1 MRLLKLYIEDYKN
14 IKDQEFDFSLNSGY
28 ITLIGEN
35 GSGKSNLLEAISL
48 IFNGLLNNKVIPFS
62 YKIEYEIDGQ
72 KYQRGKRS
80 AKINDETVAEKEMS
94 YPSSVIACYSGE
106 DLRLWHDAYEDYH
119 MHYFNRAIKNDF
131 TIPTLLYINRYC
143 WEIAFIALMCAADR
157 PEISSFL
164 KHNLNIKNI
173 EDVTITFKTDDT
185 KKDLFK
191 KHDAINWFNRITN
204 DSLYNINAR
213 TIESTDIFPANPKI
227 QKQEKSKTIFQ
238 FLYLLSQPKKNNIN
252 NVDKLINDITI
263 KIGDIDFNNLSEGEK
278 KLILIECVT
287 KIIGD
292 KDSLILLDEPDA
304 HTHIARKKELLNAI
318 ESFKGLTILTTHS
331 PVFADMM
338 RFDCLHYMDS
348 GKVVDMDKI
357 KAITQISNNEISVL
371 EGALYA
377 VSKRLIVTEGPDD
390 VKHIKAAISAMSK
403 SNSRFSALLK
413 IPITFQG
420 GAKLVNEYF
429 NTVLSPLINNFEKI
443 VFVFDYDGEG
453 REGAGLVDKIDN
465 PNNKICSLFYYK
477 EYPIPE
483 KHVHDFFLEDFYDCS
498 VYSEVILPNIT
509 KKPTFY
515 EMKKCST
522 LCTSVK
528 EKLHKK
534 IERNEINDDCFDG
547 YKEFLEQLLEIFNL

>member
-119 MHYFNRAIKNDF
+119 MHYFNMAIKNEF
-131 TIPTLLYINRYC
+131 TIPKLLYINRYC

-185 KKDLFK
+185 KKGLFK

-204 DSLYNINAR
+204 DSLENINAR
-213 TIESTDIFPANPKI
+213 IIESTDILSVNPKI

-263 KIGDIDFNNLSEGEK
+263 KIGNIDFNNLSEGEK

-331 PVFADMM
+331 PVF
-338 RFDCLHYMDS
+338 
-348 GKVVDMDKI
+348 V
-357 KAITQISNNEISVL
+357 NEIHKRSIDNL
-371 EGALYA
+371 FFIEKGQLASSNFINKLTELSGGEIDYLNGTIILG
-377 VSKRLIVTEGPDD
+377 SKNILVTEGPFDKRYLEKSIEFLCQED
-390 VKHIKAAISAMSK
+390 EKYKKTSAISIIAC
-403 SNSRFSALLK
+403 NSAGNAKTFYEQVLQPQIEKYDK
-413 IPITFQG
+413 IAF
-420 GAKLVNEYF
+420 L
-429 NTVLSPLINNFEKI
+429 
-443 VFVFDYDGEG
+443 FDYDKGGIEG
-453 REGAGLVDKIDN
+453 WKSI
-465 PNNKICSLFYYK
+465 K
-477 EYPIPE
+477 
-483 KHVHDFFLEDFYDCS
+483 
-498 VYSEVILPNIT
+498 
-509 KKPTFY
+509 
-515 EMKKCST
+515 
-522 LCTSVK
+522 
-528 EKLHKK
+528 
-534 IERNEINDDCFDG
+534 
-547 YKEFLEQLLEIFNL
+547 NLNRVC